1 MHPAVAVGLV
11 FGGCCS
17 NVVFLE
23 LLARCG
29 AGERLWG
36 QKEGLGAGM
45 GWGGSGEGPRG
56 WQGRRV
62 SPPPASGPV
71 RGGSGSDAQGVSK
84 RWGVGWGGVL

>member
-29 AGERLWG
+29 AADRI
-36 QKEGLGAGM
+36 
-45 GWGGSGEGPRG
+45 WGGIKGQGAHSNGIGVRALPRRP
-56 WQGRRV
+56 QG
-62 SPPPASGPV
+62 
-71 RGGSGSDAQGVSK
+71 
-84 RWGVGWGGVL
+84 L